1 MEDKAGRLGSLLC
14 SFLGRPSGRGPKNL
28 WRRLNGGSSKGNLLS
43 WGGPRPW
50 PQEIFGD
57 VFWTVAPKVTFED
70 GFLKVER
77 KADTPIRSASA
88 AVELPRGPLTVHKE
102 CKT

>member
-1 MEDKAGRLGSLLC
+1 MAPKIFGDVLMAGAPKVTF
-14 SFLGRPSGRGPKNL
+14 FLGEA
-28 WRRLNGGSSKGNLLS
+28 
-43 WGGPRPW
+43 PRPW

-57 VFWTVAPKVTFED
+57 VFWTAAPKVTFED

-77 KADTPIRSASA
+77 KADTPIRLASA
-88 AVELPRGPLTVHKE
+88 AVELPRGLQTVHKE